1 MSGCLLFVGRA
12 RTPGGEQEQRE
23 VHADPRGEA
32 ATREK
37 SRQRA
42 EVSMCMFM
50 CVFVIPTGYPRQYTE
65 IEKLIKNIAKF
76 FQSFISPRII
86 AATQSGFLFLKALY
100 LRFQMHTS

>member
-23 VHADPRGEA
+23 VHADPRGET

-42 EVSMCMFM
+42 EVSMYVRVYV
-50 CVFVIPTGYPRQYTE
+50 CVCYTRQTR
-65 IEKLIKNIAKF
+65 IKETHCAVRK
-76 FQSFISPRII
+76 
-86 AATQSGFLFLKALY
+86 GFLLSIVSF
-100 LRFQMHTS
+100 TSCLINVESLTCIKSEE